1 MLLPRY
7 RKFTGECFNLGQPAV
22 YAIIATIIRDISRLR
37 YDFVVAITNDTIKFT
52 YSVGLN
58 RVTVKTKRAK
68 LIF

>member
-1 MLLPRY
+1 
-7 RKFTGECFNLGQPAV
+7 LGQPAV

-37 YDFVVAITNDTIKFT
+37 YDFVVAIINDTIKFT